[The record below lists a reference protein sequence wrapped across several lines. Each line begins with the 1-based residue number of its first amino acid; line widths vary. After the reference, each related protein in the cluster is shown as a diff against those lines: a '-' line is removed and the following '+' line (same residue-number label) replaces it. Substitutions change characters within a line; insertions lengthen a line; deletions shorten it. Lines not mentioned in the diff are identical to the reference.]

1 MRIRVCD
8 APVVLVG
15 TMRPVGML
23 CVDPRV
29 KLEDDGGWGDEE
41 PYSESKASLYIGVG
55 LRIRVRPLVPNQMI

>member
-1 MRIRVCD
+1 
-8 APVVLVG
+8 
-15 TMRPVGML
+15 MRPVGML

-55 LRIRVRPLVPNQMI
+55 LRIRVRPLVPNRMI